1 MTPLVEGQ
9 PAQMPDEVNAAVSQ
23 TVRVDG
29 HLVTISC
36 RYLLDR
42 NLWEPMALIRPAWD
56 ASATVELAAEPQ
68 GCRGTIDDA
77 LDVATDLV
85 VAWLRDQS
93 GAVLRRRARKP
104 NTPRPAS
111 ISA

>member
-1 MTPLVEGQ
+1 MTSE
-9 PAQMPDEVNAAVSQ
+9 DNAAISQ

-42 NLWEPMALIRPAWD
+42 NLWEPMALIHPAWGARAD
-56 ASATVELAAEPQ
+56 LELVADPQ
-68 GCRGTIDDA
+68 GCRDTVDDA

-85 VAWLRDQS
+85 VAWMRDQS
-93 GAVLRRRARKP
+93 GTDLRRRATNP
-104 NTPRPAS
+104 NTPGPAN

>member
-1 MTPLVEGQ
+1 MVLTPSMTLPVES
-9 PAQMPDEVNAAVSQ
+9 ARVRMPEDATTAISQ

-42 NLWEPMALIRPAWD
+42 NLWEPMALIHPVWD
-56 ASATVELAAEPQ
+56 ASANLELITAPR

-85 VAWLRDQS
+85 VAWLRDQAARPC
-93 GAVLRRRARKP
+93 GVEPCLRRL
-104 NTPRPAS
+104 
-111 ISA
+111 

>member
-1 MTPLVEGQ
+1 
-9 PAQMPDEVNAAVSQ
+9 MPDDDTTAISQ

-42 NLWEPMALIRPAWD
+42 RLWEPMALIRPAWD
-56 ASATVELAAEPQ
+56 ASASLEFVAEAQ

-85 VAWLRDQS
+85 VAWLRD
-93 GAVLRRRARKP
+93 
-104 NTPRPAS
+104 
-111 ISA
+111 

>member
-1 MTPLVEGQ
+1 
-9 PAQMPDEVNAAVSQ
+9 MPDDDATAISQ

-36 RYLLDR
+36 QYVPDR
-42 NLWEPMALIRPAWD
+42 SLWEPMASIRPAWD
-56 ASATVELAAEPQ
+56 ASASLELVAEPQ
-68 GCRGTIDDA
+68 ACCGTVDDA

-93 GAVLRRRARKP
+93 ANLLRRRARKP
-104 NTPRPAS
+104 STPSPAS